1 MQTMNSSTVKIIQ
14 AIIFDMDGL
23 MIETEHLQS
32 QAYEQVLRSYGVN
45 PEFNNE
51 GVVHR
56 VGISGVDNFIFL
68 KQKYNID
75 ESIEVLLDKKQTIY
89 RAILSNNIVPKPGLL
104 ALIETMKNAG
114 LKLAVASSSSLEDIM
129 FVLKH
134 IGITDAFEVV
144 VSGENVTRHKPAP
157 DIFIEAARRLN
168 INPENCVVLEDSQS
182 GVEAANAAHMK
193 VIAVPNR
200 YTKSQDFKSADMVV
214 TSLEK
219 VTIAQILG

>member
-1 MQTMNSSTVKIIQ
+1 MIQ

-45 PEFNNE
+45 LEFNNE

-56 VGISGVDNFIFL
+56 VGISGVDNFTFL
-68 KQKYNID
+68 KQKYNIN

-104 ALIETMKNAG
+104 SLIETIKHAG

-134 IGITDAFEVV
+134 IGITDVFDVV
-144 VSGENVTRHKPAP
+144 VSGENVAQHKPAP

-168 INPENCVVLEDSQS
+168 ADPRTCVVLEDSQS

-193 VIAVPNR
+193 VITVPNQ
-200 YTKSQDFKSADMVV
+200 YTKSHNFSKADVVV

-219 VTIAQILG
+219 INLDIIIKL

>member
-1 MQTMNSSTVKIIQ
+1 MIQ

-56 VGISGVDNFIFL
+56 VGISGVDNFTFL
-68 KQKYNID
+68 KQKYDID
-75 ESIEVLLDKKQTIY
+75 ESIEMLLDKKQTIY

-104 ALIETMKNAG
+104 SLLETMKNAG
-114 LKLAVASSSSLEDIM
+114 LKIAVASSSSLEDIM

-134 IGITDAFEVV
+134 IGITDAFEVI
-144 VSGENVTRHKPAP
+144 VSGENVARHKPAP
-157 DIFIEAARRLN
+157 DIFIEAAQRLN
-168 INPENCVVLEDSQS
+168 ADPRTCVVLEDSQS
-182 GVEAANAAHMK
+182 GLEAANAAHMK

-200 YTKSQDFKSADMVV
+200 YTKSHDFSKADVVV

-219 VTIAQILG
+219 IDLDIISKL

>member
-1 MQTMNSSTVKIIQ
+1 MGFSTSEITR

-32 QAYEQVLRSYGVN
+32 QAYEQVLRSYRVN

-56 VGISGVDNFIFL
+56 VGISGVDNFTFL

-75 ESIEVLLDKKQTIY
+75 ESIEILLDKKQTIY

-104 ALIETMKNAG
+104 SLLETMKNAG

-144 VSGENVTRHKPAP
+144 VSGENVAQHKPAP
-157 DIFIEAARRLN
+157 DIFIEVARQLN
-168 INPENCVVLEDSQS
+168 VRPEDCVVLEDSQS
-182 GVEAANAAHMK
+182 GVEAAKAAHMK
-193 VIAVPNR
+193 VIAVPNQF
-200 YTKSQDFKSADMVV
+200 TKSQDFRSADVV
-214 TSLEK
+214 VVSLEK
-219 VTIAQILG
+219 VNTTNLLK